1 MPELLPLLARQPIFN
16 RKMQVVAYELLY
28 RSSDMN
34 KATFND
40 GDRASSQVILNTYG
54 NLSMAAGVGPHQAY
68 INFTR
73 ALLRT
78 PPPSDRRQLVIE
90 VLEHHDVDADRSD
103 SLKNMKNQGYT
114 IALYDFV

>member
-16 RKMQVVAYELLY
+16 FQMPVVTYELLY

-40 GDRASSQVILNTYG
+40 GHRDSSQIILNTYG
-54 NLSMAAGVGPHQAY
+54 NLSMAAVVGPHQAY
-68 INFTR
+68 LNFTR

-78 PPPSDRRQLVIE
+78 PPPFDRRQLVID
-90 VLEHHDVDADRSD
+90 VLENKEVDADMFD
-103 SLKNMKNQGYT
+103 SVKNLKKQGY
-114 IALYDFV
+114 